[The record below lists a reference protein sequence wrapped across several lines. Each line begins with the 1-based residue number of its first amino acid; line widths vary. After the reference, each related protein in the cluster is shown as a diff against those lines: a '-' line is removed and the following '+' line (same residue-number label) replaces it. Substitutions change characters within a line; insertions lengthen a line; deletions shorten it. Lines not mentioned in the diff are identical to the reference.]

1 MLDPK
6 FIFRPKNLASF
17 DLYSSLSDCR
27 REYNFSWLSVWW
39 CLVFQW
45 YGVRCPH
52 PNCSQST
59 KYLRCPPSNFMFSPQ
74 PNCSL
79 HQESM
84 CGAHPPE
91 CGSLLLPHSA
101 LSWILSKVENLANSS
116 LQGEATDWLFCAF
129 CMCSNP
135 GMCKTS
141 FCMLRLR
148 LRLSVLSLNFLY

>member
-1 MLDPK
+1 MWHIGGVTNSFFGPKIFLRHTIYSRTQKVLSDPK

-39 CLVFQW
+39 CLVFQLNC
-45 YGVRCPH
+45 VRCPH

-84 CGAHPPE
+84 CGAPTPQ
-91 CGSLLLPHSA
+91 CSSLLLPHSA
-101 LSWILSKVENLANSS
+101 LSWILSKVENLASSS
-116 LQGEATDWLFCAF
+116 LLPEAQIGYF
-129 CMCSNP
+129 
-135 GMCKTS
+135 
-141 FCMLRLR
+141 
-148 LRLSVLSLNFLY
+148 